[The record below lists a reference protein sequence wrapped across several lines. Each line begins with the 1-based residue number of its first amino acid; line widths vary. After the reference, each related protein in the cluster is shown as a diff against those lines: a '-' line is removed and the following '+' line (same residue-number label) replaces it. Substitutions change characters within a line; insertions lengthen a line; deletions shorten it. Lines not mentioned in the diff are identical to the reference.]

1 MNGMSSPFLFSF
13 VGAMAICL
21 ALIPALVASAGRL
34 HILDVPADRK
44 IHTMPIA
51 RVGGVGFGV
60 GVFGALLLWAP
71 RNNLVT
77 AYLLGGLIILLF
89 GVWDDRSNLNYKMKF
104 VGQILAA
111 GCAMWVGDIRFDSLP
126 FSQDMGLP
134 AWLSISLAMIFLLG
148 VTNAINF
155 SDGLDGLAGGLAF
168 LSFGGMAFFA
178 YESGEPALTI
188 ILVSVLGGLL
198 GFMRFNTF
206 PARVFM
212 GDGGSQFLG
221 LYLGMTA
228 LVLMSSSHGNIPL
241 SIMLLLLGLPILDTV
256 GVILQRLG
264 KGLSPFT
271 ADKNHTHHKLL
282 SLGFHHYEVVVLIY
296 GIQAG
301 MVSLAYRLRWDDDR
315 TSLAMYVLITAII
328 LSLFFLADHYKDRNH
343 GASVSRSLLR
353 LISSHQISLPKL
365 AKIPL
370 HALSLLV
377 SAYLLFSVF
386 LPLGIPKDFAFLALG
401 CFFILL
407 TAHLAFRHS
416 SQFVTRVGLYI
427 GASFI
432 VYLTE
437 GMSDSTA
444 WSLSAGLLLFY
455 IILAALVL
463 ATIRF
468 QQENLFHVTPLDY
481 LIVFLALIVPN
492 LPELGLSQF
501 HLRFFFAKIIV
512 LFFSFEL
519 LLTLHPQSLARLR
532 LVSLWLFLGLGVKSF
547 L

>member
-1 MNGMSSPFLFSF
+1 MSGQFLFSF
-13 VGAMAICL
+13 VGSMAICL

-34 HILDVPADRK
+34 HILDIPADRK

-77 AYLLGGLIILLF
+77 AYLVGGLIILLF
-89 GVWDDRSNLNYKMKF
+89 GVWDDRSNLNYKVKF
-104 VGQILAA
+104 LGQILAA
-111 GCAMWVGDIRFDSLP
+111 GCVMWVGDIRFDSLP
-126 FSQDMGLP
+126 FFQDMVLP
-134 AWLSISLAMIFLLG
+134 AWLSISLTMIFLLG

-168 LSFGGMAFFA
+168 LSFGGMAFLA
-178 YESGEPALTI
+178 YESGEPTLTI

-228 LVLMSSSHGNIPL
+228 LVLMGSSHGNIPL
-241 SIMLLLLGLPILDTV
+241 SIMMLLLGLPILDTI
-256 GVILQRLG
+256 GVITQRLA

-271 ADKNHTHHKLL
+271 ADKNHIHHKLL
-282 SLGFHHYEVVVLIY
+282 SLGFHHYEAVVLIY

-301 MVSLAYRLRWDDDR
+301 MVSLAYTLRWKDDQI
-315 TSLAMYVLITAII
+315 SLAMYFLIAGII
-328 LSLFFLADHYKDRNH
+328 LSLFFLADHYKGRTH
-343 GASVSRSLLR
+343 GTSVLRSLLGR
-353 LISSHQISLPKL
+353 ISSHQVSFSNV

-370 HALSLLV
+370 HTLSLLV
-377 SAYLLFSVF
+377 PAYLLCSVF
-386 LPLGIPKDFAFLALG
+386 LPLGIPKDLAFLALG

-407 TAHLAFRHS
+407 AAHLAFRHS
-416 SQFVTRVGLYI
+416 SQFTTRVGLYI

-437 GMSDSTA
+437 GMSDSTD
-444 WSLSAGLLLFY
+444 WSLSTGLRLFY
-455 IILAALVL
+455 IVLAALVL

-468 QQENLFHVTPLDY
+468 QQENRFHVTPLDY
-481 LIVFLALIVPN
+481 LIVFLALVIPN
-492 LPELGLSQF
+492 LPELGLSQL
-501 HLRFFFAKIIV
+501 HLGFFFAKIIV

-519 LLTLHPQSLARLR
+519 LLTLHPESFARLR
-532 LVSLWLFLGLGVKSF
+532 FVSLWLFLGLGVKSF